1 VAGQVRSLPPE
12 KFVLPLK
19 TAAVSG
25 QAMCSAVGIQHVCV
39 YQQALTGQR
48 LKSTLL
54 LKQFAISIEGR
65 RHRLLVLPRD
75 RHSRPFSTHIQ
86 ELSIQETEADKQ
98 RNRGEHDLQSANSVF
113 MQHRDKRIVCTVKLL
128 CRVADPAYF
137 SDLPACET
145 LHN

>member
-1 VAGQVRSLPPE
+1 
-12 KFVLPLK
+12 
-19 TAAVSG
+19 
-25 QAMCSAVGIQHVCV
+25 MCSAVGIQHVCV

-75 RHSRPFSTHIQ
+75 RHSRPFSAHIQ

-98 RNRGEHDLQSANSVF
+98 RNRGEHDLQSANSVNIGTIESSAPSSCSAES
-113 MQHRDKRIVCTVKLL
+113 RILHISAICQLVKHYTTSICIAQL
-128 CRVADPAYF
+128 RRQRR
-137 SDLPACET
+137 
-145 LHN
+145 